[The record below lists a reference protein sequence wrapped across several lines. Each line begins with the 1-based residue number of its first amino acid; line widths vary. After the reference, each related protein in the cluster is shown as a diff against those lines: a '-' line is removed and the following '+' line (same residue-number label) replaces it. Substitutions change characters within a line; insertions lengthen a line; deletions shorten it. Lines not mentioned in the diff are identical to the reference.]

1 MFTWICP
8 TCGRE
13 VPPSYD
19 KCPDCAAKGITGEQ
33 AAEAAAQ
40 PPAAA
45 PVSPVGIAPQA
56 VPQYTP
62 PPGPRGTSG
71 LPMVLLAILFS
82 LAVLGVC
89 AGGYGLGRYFPRSSP
104 PTLSPLVDP
113 TSPKPTACTQ

>member
-19 KCPDCAAKGITGEQ
+19 KCPDCAATGITGEQ

-56 VPQYTP
+56 VPQYAP

-71 LPMVLLAILFS
+71 LPMWLLTILFS
-82 LAVLGVC
+82 FAFLGVG
-89 AGGYGLGRYFPRSSP
+89 AGVYGLVNYFRGSSHAA
-104 PTLSPLVDP
+104 V
-113 TSPKPTACTQ
+113 